1 MIQISPSI
9 LAGDFANIG
18 KELKNVKAA
27 GADMIHL
34 DIMDGHFVPNI
45 ALGVPFVA
53 SIRKSS
59 DIFFDVHLMIS
70 EPLRYIDAFAKAGSD
85 LITVHLEADDDV
97 EECAKK
103 VKEHGK
109 KFGIAISPDTPAEAL
124 IPYGHLADLILV
136 MTVYPG
142 FGGQKYIADMEPK
155 IKKLREAFPN
165 TDIEVDGGIHAGTI
179 SGAATAGANV
189 FVAGTSVFGA
199 ESYESAI
206 SEMRA
211 IASK

>member
-9 LAGDFANIG
+9 LAGNFASIG
-18 KELKNVKAA
+18 AELKKVQDA

-45 ALGVPFVA
+45 ALGVPFVE

-85 LITVHLEADDDV
+85 LITVHIETEDDV
-97 EECAKK
+97 TECAKK
-103 VKEHGK
+103 VREHGK

-155 IKKLREAFPN
+155 IKALREAFPN

-179 SGAATAGANV
+179 SGAAAAGANV

-199 ESYESAI
+199 EDYAT
-206 SEMRA
+206 A
-211 IASK
+211 IATLRSQA